1 MTEAFPHT
9 WTARILTAPPL
20 IAPARQFVY
29 PQFIPGEEDAMNRG
43 ALLLD
48 IKPANTPNFLAT
60 CALGF
65 RDPSLPTGIHPCP
78 RPDDL
83 LALAGGYAYLIDTSA
98 PDHSV
103 HLPLRPVT
111 QVLAVPTANLIL
123 LAGFHHVLAVGPTG
137 IAWQSARLSWEGLT
151 MTEAHDDTLHGLG
164 WNMRTDRE
172 VPFVLNLANGTHTGG
187 GYDSLSPNP

>member
-1 MTEAFPHT
+1 MSIPPSN

-29 PQFIPGEEDAMNRG
+29 PLYVPGEEDAMARG

-48 IKPANTPNFLAT
+48 IKPAATANFLAT

-65 RDPSLPTGIHPCP
+65 REPSLPTGIYACP

-83 LALAGGYAYLIDTSA
+83 LALAGGYGYLIDTSD
-98 PDHSV
+98 PTRCL

-111 QVLAVPTANLIL
+111 AVLAAPEAGVIL
-123 LAGFHHVLAVGPTG
+123 LAGFHH
-137 IAWQSARLSWEGLT
+137 IAAIGAEGLLWQSARLSWEGVT
-151 MTEAHDDTLHGLG
+151 MTEVRDGELHGTG
-164 WNMRTDRE
+164 WNMQTDRE
-172 VPFVLNLANGTHTGG
+172 VPFVVDLTTGKHEGG
-187 GYDSLSPNP
+187 GYER